1 MIKLQRIL
9 PVALMCMMV
18 GTLTAHRYG
27 VGIVSND
34 SITTGRLEIF
44 HDDAR
49 FKLRFDQEKSTLDLN
64 DSVTIAQRDSML
76 QWLGS
81 YDAGQRLKIEVRAYS
96 SPEGSERLNRT
107 LSRSRAATI
116 QSMLQSHLPN
126 VKIETVFDDND
137 NIVPWEAVADIMSTE
152 MEDTVAHVYAA
163 EIGEIVAGK
172 TDFDAKYRAIRANAE
187 LYDYLNKN
195 VLERVRNVD
204 IRVNI
209 TGQNV
214 ISKDERQSFQ

>member
-1 MIKLQRIL
+1 MMKLHKVSL
-9 PVALMCMMV
+9 VLLMCMMV
-18 GTLTAHRYG
+18 GTLTASSV
-27 VGIVSND
+27 VGRLYPMD
-34 SITTGRLEIF
+34 KITAGRLESF
-44 HDDAR
+44 VEDAT
-49 FKLRFDQEKSTLDLN
+49 FKLRFDSGRSTLDLN

-81 YDAGQRLKIEVRAYS
+81 YDAGQILKIEVRAYS

-126 VKIETVFDDND
+126 VRIETVFDGND

-152 MEDTVAHVYAA
+152 MEDTVAYVYAA
-163 EIGEIVAGK
+163 EIREIVADK
-172 TDFDAKYRAIRANAE
+172 TGFDAKYRAIRANAE

-214 ISKDERQSFQ
+214 ISKDERQ

>member
-1 MIKLQRIL
+1 MMKLHKVSL
-9 PVALMCMMV
+9 VLLMCMMV
-18 GTLTAHRYG
+18 GTLTASSV
-27 VGIVSND
+27 VGRLYPMD
-34 SITTGRLEIF
+34 KITAGRLESF
-44 HDDAR
+44 VEDAT
-49 FKLRFDQEKSTLDLN
+49 FKLRFDSGKSTLDLN

-81 YDAGQRLKIEVRAYS
+81 YDAGQILKIEVRAYS

-126 VKIETVFDDND
+126 VRIETVFDDND
-137 NIVPWEAVADIMSTE
+137 NIVPWEAVADIMFTE

-163 EIGEIVAGK
+163 EIREIVAGK
-172 TDFDAKYRAIRANAE
+172 TGFDAKYRAIRANAE

-214 ISKDERQSFQ
+214 ISKDERQ